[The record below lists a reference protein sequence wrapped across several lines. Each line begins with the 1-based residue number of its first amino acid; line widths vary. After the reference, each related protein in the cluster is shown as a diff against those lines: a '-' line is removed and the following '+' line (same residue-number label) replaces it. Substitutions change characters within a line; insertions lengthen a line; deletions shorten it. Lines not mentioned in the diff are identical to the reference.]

1 MTEDYFIQ
9 RDNARELQNINQFVR
24 RNTIMSAISMIQH
37 IMAEREKSGL
47 KNDIGFQMSIDV
59 LRGMLD

>member
-1 MTEDYFIQ
+1 MNEDYFIQ
-9 RDNARELQNINQFVR
+9 RDNARDLQNVNSFVR

-37 IMAEREKSGL
+37 IMEEREKSGI
-47 KNDIGFQMSIDV
+47 KNDVGFQMSIDV